1 MGRRT
6 KVGALTAAVLGVL
19 TALAVGLG
27 AVDWR
32 WRLAL
37 QVSSAGVEVSAA
49 SGDVRVALT
58 L

>member
-6 KVGALTAAVLGVL
+6 KIGALTAAVLGVL

-27 AVDWR
+27 AVD
-32 WRLAL
+32 
-37 QVSSAGVEVSAA
+37 G
-49 SGDVRVALT
+49 RVALT

>member
-6 KVGALTAAVLGVL
+6 KVGALTAMILGVL

-27 AVDWR
+27 AVDGR
-32 WRLAL
+32 WRVAL
-37 QVSSAGVEVSAA
+37 QLSSAGVEVSAA
-49 SGDVRVALT
+49 SGNVRVALT